1 MIPLPERCC
10 SVGTFVQGYVETALK
25 TDDVFCLEFLNGII
39 CYGYSEGQEFRPQLS
54 PQNLPGSWNTSWT
67 HFIATTSDGIE
78 DLLPGPYLLKCG
90 RLWNVY
96 RLYDDPIN
104 AFYVPFKPAIALGE
118 DLVRLTVQSASHNTR
133 SVAVP
138 SRLHAMDSKRLPL
151 SGMRIVVKDMFQIK
165 GFRASLGS
173 RAYRELYQP
182 ATSTALAI
190 QKLIDSGAVVIGLT
204 QMCSMVGTTDP
215 TQCVDFQAPFNP
227 RGDGYQSP
235 SGGSNGQPSAIAA
248 YEWLDVAIGSDCKH
262 TQINHISKNI
272 PTRS

>member
-1 MIPLPERCC
+1 VIPLPDRG
-10 SVGTFVQGYVETALK
+10 SSLGTFVQSYVETALK

-39 CYGYSEGQEFRPQLS
+39 FYGYSERQEFRPQLS
-54 PQNLPGSWNTSWT
+54 PQHLPGSWNASWT
-67 HFIATTSDGIE
+67 HFIATTSDGFE
-78 DLLPGPYLLKCG
+78 NLLPGPYLLKCG

-96 RLYDDPIN
+96 RLYDDSIN
-104 AFYVPFKPAIALGE
+104 AFYVPFKPTISPDE
-118 DLVRLTVQSASHNTR
+118 DLVRLTVQSAGHGTR

-138 SRLHAMDSKRLPL
+138 SRLHATESKRLPL

-165 GFRASLGS
+165 GFRTSLGS

-182 ATSTALAI
+182 ATSTTLAI
-190 QKLIDSGAVVIGLT
+190 QKLIDSGAVVIGLD

-272 PTRS
+272 PTGS